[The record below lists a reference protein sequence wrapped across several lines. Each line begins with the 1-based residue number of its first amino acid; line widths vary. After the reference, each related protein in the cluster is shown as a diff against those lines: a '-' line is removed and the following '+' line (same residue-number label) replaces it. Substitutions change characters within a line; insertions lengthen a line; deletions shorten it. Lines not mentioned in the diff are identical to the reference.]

1 MEPGG
6 WTVLG
11 EEELTKKYNALYL
24 EIIMRYKDVI
34 ETGETIYVAE
44 LPKLVTPED
53 ETVLSVAG
61 KMTSGFHIYNYE
73 ENFLEAAR
81 NAHNY
86 VQNEIATISPPVQ
99 FWLRPSQVVNLQA
112 GDIFDKV
119 VLLCSVLIALGNPSA
134 TILTAVREE
143 DKRHVVLCEYKGE
156 LLVIDLEDGITT
168 VKSKEEALA
177 MIGIKTV
184 EGMTA
189 YEFNN
194 RMYNDLV

>member
-1 MEPGG
+1 M
-6 WTVLG
+6 LG

-34 ETGETIYVAE
+34 ETGETIYVVE

-53 ETVLSVAG
+53 ETVLSIAG

-73 ENFLEAAR
+73 ENFLEAVR
-81 NAHNY
+81 KAHDY

-112 GDIFDKV
+112 GDTFDKV
-119 VLLCSVLIALGNPSA
+119 VLLCSVMIALGNPSA
-134 TILTAVREE
+134 TILTAVRDE

-156 LLVIDLEDGITT
+156 LIVVDLEDGIKT
-168 VKSKEEALA
+168 VKSKEEALEL
-177 MIGIKTV
+177 IGIKTV

-194 RMYNDLV
+194 KMYNDLV